1 MDRVVALSLVLL
13 LLSISDIN
21 DATTTPQPQSPLAQF
36 LARCK
41 DDFGGEAIVSA
52 RCPWSCPLKSPPP
65 EETTAIC
72 RFPQGFATKEQVCGQ
87 LGGHYLDRHV
97 DSDKQLRLA
106 PSNTGND
113 PTVTLTL
120 KDCVFK
126 DGMVDKCNSIAK
138 PLSKEEFKDKCT
150 KEFWGTWI
158 EIAWCPNYPDR
169 LPSVSFCRF
178 GPYVATNTTQ
188 FTTRKRICQ
197 LQLDG
202 DFVDGNFQ
210 QEWLKGLDKKN
221 GETHYTHGDCIFPE
235 DGRKLVWKSCGWTDV
250 VVVES

>member
-13 LLSISDIN
+13 LSIFDAIAN
-21 DATTTPQPQSPLAQF
+21 DTTTTSQPPLAQF

-52 RCPWSCPLKSPPP
+52 RCPWSCPPPEPPPP
-65 EETTAIC
+65 EETTATC

-87 LGGHYLDRHV
+87 LGGHYLDRHT

-113 PTVTLTL
+113 PKVTLTL

-150 KEFWGTWI
+150 KEFWGTWH
-158 EIAWCPNYPDR
+158 EIAWCLNYPD
-169 LPSVSFCRF
+169 LPPCVSLCRF

-188 FTTRKRICQ
+188 FTRRKKICQ

-202 DFVDGNFQ
+202 DFVDANFH
-210 QEWLKGLDKKN
+210 QERLNVLDKRN

-235 DGRKLVWKSCGWTDV
+235 GGRKLLWKSCGWID
-250 VVVES
+250 VVES